1 MRRSRIGNQTQTI
14 AYVSETH
21 CLHFLRKTPV
31 RAFQFPRLGVA
42 QTQKN
47 GGFVAKLKE
56 NHYFC
61 GENHVVAQQDHL
73 LMNEALQHPIDR
85 LESEIEAQGLV
96 VIDNVTRL
104 PAYGE
109 PYISPHMVIGLN
121 LRGQVKAEYDM
132 RPVVFHPHEISVL
145 YPNHIVLGRESSEDY
160 QAVLVVISSR
170 FFDELRKMASYRN
183 PLVYH
188 NAPAIQLDEQQF
200 EAVQN
205 IINLLRS
212 VSRMQIPA
220 RTIMIANLL
229 EVLSLLLTEY
239 RQKTQSV
246 SLQQQSKEKLF
257 SRFYDAIV
265 KHHRDS
271 REVSYYADLLY
282 LSPKYFGSVIKLHV
296 SEYFERIV
304 PRVST
309 GIRCPDC
316 FAQLVADVLLI
327 LHLALLP

>member
-1 MRRSRIGNQTQTI
+1 
-14 AYVSETH
+14 
-21 CLHFLRKTPV
+21 
-31 RAFQFPRLGVA
+31 
-42 QTQKN
+42 
-47 GGFVAKLKE
+47 
-56 NHYFC
+56 
-61 GENHVVAQQDHL
+61 
-73 LMNEALQHPIDR
+73 MNEALQHPIDR

-282 LSPKYFGSVIKLHV
+282 LSPKYFGSVIKRETGISAGDWIANYVVIQAKSLLSTRRDLSIQQISHQLGFPDQAAFSRYFRSNAKISP
-296 SEYFERIV
+296 SEYRA
-304 PRVST
+304 
-309 GIRCPDC
+309 GC
-316 FAQLVADVLLI
+316 L
-327 LHLALLP
+327 